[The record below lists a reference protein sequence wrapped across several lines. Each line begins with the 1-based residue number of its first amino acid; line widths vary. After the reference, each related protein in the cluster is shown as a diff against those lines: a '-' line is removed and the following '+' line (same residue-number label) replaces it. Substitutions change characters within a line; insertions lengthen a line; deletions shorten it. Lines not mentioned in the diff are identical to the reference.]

1 MIYPTTPENE
11 LGRLKSLTSFQIMD
25 TLPEK
30 EYDNITKIAS
40 EICLSP
46 IALISLVSKDKQ
58 WFKSHHGL
66 DATETPRDIAFCA
79 HAINAPNKILM
90 VPDSRLDPRFHDNPL
105 VNDAPNVV
113 FYAGAPLNTPDGFSL
128 GTLCVIDHE
137 PKQLNKSQL
146 EALEALS
153 QQVVS
158 QFQLRRNISLLEE
171 KNKET
176 EALNQQLNSFAHSLT
191 HDIKTPIRGIQTIAS
206 WLKSDYQH
214 SLDKQANDWID
225 LILSR
230 VSYMDTLSTGM
241 LDFSQKTTDK
251 IKISVFDMKSLLFS
265 ISENFHAD
273 YFKYEFI
280 NADFKITHSEIIFLT
295 VFQNLISNSIKY
307 SDQEL
312 GLIKITFMKTK
323 KDLKISYEDNGPGI
337 EKEYRE
343 KVFLLFETIGAKN
356 DNSAGIGLTTVKS
369 CIDRLK
375 GNIKLIDRSNGMRG
389 VHFQMTIP
397 LI

>member
-90 VPDSRLDPRFHDNPL
+90 VPDSRLDPRFQDNPL
-105 VNDAPNVV
+105 VHDAPNMV

-137 PKQLNKSQL
+137 PKQLNKPQL

-171 KNKET
+171 K
-176 EALNQQLNSFAHSLT
+176 
-191 HDIKTPIRGIQTIAS
+191 
-206 WLKSDYQH
+206 
-214 SLDKQANDWID
+214 
-225 LILSR
+225 
-230 VSYMDTLSTGM
+230 
-241 LDFSQKTTDK
+241 
-251 IKISVFDMKSLLFS
+251 
-265 ISENFHAD
+265 
-273 YFKYEFI
+273 
-280 NADFKITHSEIIFLT
+280 
-295 VFQNLISNSIKY
+295 
-307 SDQEL
+307 
-312 GLIKITFMKTK
+312 K
-323 KDLKISYEDNGPGI
+323 KP
-337 EKEYRE
+337 
-343 KVFLLFETIGAKN
+343 
-356 DNSAGIGLTTVKS
+356 
-369 CIDRLK
+369 
-375 GNIKLIDRSNGMRG
+375 KL
-389 VHFQMTIP
+389 
-397 LI
+397 